1 MDPGRV
7 PIIFTTLTMIEQL
20 LIARMY
26 PVVSVFR
33 LRSGQLAYSGN
44 VINFP
49 QDVASFAQ
57 TLPHSIA
64 DLRGIVVIRRETAE
78 EGVFREFHVR
88 ADRIRTALLYLKEN
102 NAFYADI
109 VSSELHLSTLPEDG
123 NVYQQLQHLPL
134 VSSNNAA
141 QPSYDEIV
149 EVTYGNA
156 PGVQATQQD
165 ERIHAALQP
174 GSIAWSN
181 INSSP
186 INEFQTEGYIVCAF
200 PVLFP
205 LEISD

>member
-123 NVYQQLQHLPL
+123 NVYQQLQHLPP
-134 VSSNNAA
+134 VSSNNSA
-141 QPSYDEIV
+141 QPSYDEIA
-149 EVTYGNA
+149 EVTCGNA
-156 PGVQATQQD
+156 PRTGFRLLNKMNVYTRLFNQAVL
-165 ERIHAALQP
+165 R
-174 GSIAWSN
+174 G
-181 INSSP
+181 P
-186 INEFQTEGYIVCAF
+186 ILIRR
-200 PVLFP
+200 L
-205 LEISD
+205 